1 MSKTND
7 KTKLAAEALVNHL
20 EDVVMPY
27 DLADEIID
35 LVLANGKSSREQVMI
50 MLAKYGL
57 KAVEKYK
64 NNANVVKEAI
74 SDKN

>member
-7 KTKLAAEALVNHL
+7 KTKLVAEALAKHL

-35 LVLANGKSSREQVMI
+35 FVLANGKNSREQVMI
-50 MLAKYGL
+50 MLAQFGL

-64 NNANVVKEAI
+64 SNADVVKEAI
-74 SDKN
+74 SDMH